1 MVVTTTAAMVDEL
14 RAKNLVIN
22 KTKAT
27 VEAGEL
33 TVPKGDAIIPSKL
46 RLLAECGWSVQDVW
60 KDSDGG
66 FRLLLTRNVT
76 ADDRE

>member
-1 MVVTTTAAMVDEL
+1 MVVTTEEMVESIL
-14 RAKNLVIN
+14 IN

-60 KDSDGG
+60 KDNDGS

-76 ADDRE
+76 ADDGE